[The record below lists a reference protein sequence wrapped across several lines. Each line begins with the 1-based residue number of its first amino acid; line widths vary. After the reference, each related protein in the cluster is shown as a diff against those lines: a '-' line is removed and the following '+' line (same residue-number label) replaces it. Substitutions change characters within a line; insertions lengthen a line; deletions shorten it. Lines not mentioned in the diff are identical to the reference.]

1 MVNAAPYAE
10 YRGKICAAH
19 THLQYQV
26 AVSVEDILYAEKFG
40 HAALFVGYLGAFD
53 DGHTVKDIVK
63 LFVEFFQVGEIF
75 FAVLCAELR
84 EIDAAKR
91 LRPAL
96 VQPCG
101 EVPELF
107 GVSCADEYQGY
118 VIGGKR
124 TFFGGKCQGIQQ
136 AVDVLLGGFNA
147 FLGTG
152 ILKAQHYGGK
162 TRHCAAE
169 YLRGEILGAGH
180 IHRSTETILQKFS
193 VGIFIE
199 VLRRTD
205 EIKIG
210 VIEMMTHRLM
220 TFLL

>member
-1 MVNAAPYAE
+1 MVNAASYAE
-10 YRGKICAAH
+10 YRGEIRSAH
-19 THLQYQV
+19 AHLQYKV
-26 AVSVEDILYAEKFG
+26 AVFVEDILYSEKFG

-53 DGHTVKDIVK
+53 YRHTVEDILK

-118 VIGGKR
+118 PAGGR
-124 TFFGGKCQGIQQ
+124 RSVRRLPRFPRG
-136 AVDVLLGGFNA
+136 
-147 FLGTG
+147 
-152 ILKAQHYGGK
+152 
-162 TRHCAAE
+162 RH
-169 YLRGEILGAGH
+169 LQ
-180 IHRSTETILQKFS
+180 STARQ
-193 VGIFIE
+193 
-199 VLRRTD
+199 
-205 EIKIG
+205 
-210 VIEMMTHRLM
+210 
-220 TFLL
+220 